1 MEPGKQQE
9 NNCKNRK
16 IPELS
21 ISAQYP
27 ENGRMYRLRGCA
39 AGFRVFRPATG
50 AGLAGPFAGNLMVAW
65 LSCQDELFQMS
76 NWTGRPKVRRRGGM
90 AQSVGHLGRNFKPK
104 RGGMAQSVEH
114 IVHID
119 GVVGSSPTVT
129 TTNPVG
135 VQVQRLPDFFA
146 CSSRVRTF

>member
-16 IPELS
+16 IPELN

-65 LSCQDELFQMS
+65 LSCQS
-76 NWTGRPKVRRRGGM
+76 GTNCSKCPTGL
-90 AQSVGHLGRNFKPK
+90 VGQRY
-104 RGGMAQSVEH
+104 E
-114 IVHID
+114 IV
-119 GVVGSSPTVT
+119 VAW
-129 TTNPVG
+129 
-135 VQVQRLPDFFA
+135 L
-146 CSSRVRTF
+146 SR

>member
-16 IPELS
+16 IPELN

-65 LSCQDELFQMS
+65 LSCQSTSFTSMGSLVAVTLAKEDLF
-76 NWTGRPKVRRRGGM
+76 PK
-90 AQSVGHLGRNFKPK
+90 Q
-104 RGGMAQSVEH
+104 
-114 IVHID
+114 
-119 GVVGSSPTVT
+119 
-129 TTNPVG
+129 
-135 VQVQRLPDFFA
+135 
-146 CSSRVRTF
+146 

>member
-16 IPELS
+16 IPELN

-27 ENGRMYRLRGCA
+27 ENGRMYRLCGCA

-65 LSCQDELFQMS
+65 LSRQDELFQMS

-90 AQSVGHLGRNFKPK
+90 AQSV
-104 RGGMAQSVEH
+104 EH

-129 TTNPVG
+129 T
-135 VQVQRLPDFFA
+135 
-146 CSSRVRTF
+146 